1 MKKIFRGQVIL
12 SAVYT
17 VTAIVV
23 FLYTLVFMTEYNDL
37 FGLKMP
43 QNKQIA
49 QFYEVILQ
57 GFNRQILVWA
67 IVGIIGILM
76 IVLLEIRTA
85 VPDRFAA
92 AVMTVYM
99 GCCCFGAVNA
109 IRNILAIWAYYKG
122 LDFQYLYADG
132 ITGYELKFTT
142 FQVGIGIY
150 SVQIIVCV
158 AFAAVLLL
166 IPAAV
171 GAVATPINY
180 DILSYLP
187 QELDSRVGQLLL
199 ETDYHLASTN
209 MITVEGM
216 PTNELLAMKAEID
229 EVPDVLNTF
238 WLSDVLDPAVPVEM
252 LPADLQQFLFGKNDS
267 TILIVQL
274 GGSSV
279 SEETMGA
286 VAQIKKILRKN
297 CFFGG
302 ISVILSD
309 TKELVMGEM
318 PLYVLC
324 AVAGC
329 LLVLFLSLESW
340 LTPFLF
346 MLGLLFPLV
355 YNFGTNIFLGQVCFI
370 TEALAAVLQLGVTMD
385 FSIFLL
391 HRYEEEKAS
400 CASNEEAMEN
410 AICKTM
416 SSIAASSLTTIAGFL
431 ALCAM
436 QLTLGADL
444 GVVMAKG
451 VALGVLCTIVI
462 LPSLILFFDRWV
474 EKYRHRTF
482 MPRLTHLSHFVSK
495 HPVPVVAVFLL
506 LMIPFGL
513 AQSRT
518 DIYYNIFAALP
529 QDMPGI
535 VGTNK
540 LGEDFGMMTNHFILV
555 REELTASQVSG
566 LCDEIKGVDG
576 ITQVVS
582 LDSIAGP
589 GFETEL
595 LPDELMNIV
604 QNGGYKLIL
613 ANGCYKSG
621 SDALNAQVDELVRL
635 VKTADPEGL
644 VTGEGAMMKDLVEIA
659 DEDFKNVNIWSI
671 AAVLVIIALS
681 FRSLSVP
688 VLLVASIEAAIAIN
702 MGIPYFIDDSLPF
715 IASIVI
721 GTIQLGATV
730 DYSILMTTRYRE
742 ERLALRSP
750 KAAAQQA
757 LEHCSQSILTS
768 GLTFFAA
775 TFGVAAI
782 SKVELLESICM
793 LISRGAL
800 ISMAVILLVLPAAL
814 MLLDG
819 LICRTTYH
827 WLTAPNAAKE

>member
-1 MKKIFRGQVIL
+1 MKKIAQGIVRFRKLIL
-12 SAVYT
+12 T
-17 VTAIVV
+17 
-23 FLYTLVFMTEYNDL
+23 
-37 FGLKMP
+37 
-43 QNKQIA
+43 
-49 QFYEVILQ
+49 
-57 GFNRQILVWA
+57 
-67 IVGIIGILM
+67 
-76 IVLLEIRTA
+76 
-85 VPDRFAA
+85 
-92 AVMTVYM
+92 
-99 GCCCFGAVNA
+99 
-109 IRNILAIWAYYKG
+109 
-122 LDFQYLYADG
+122 
-132 ITGYELKFTT
+132 
-142 FQVGIGIY
+142 
-150 SVQIIVCV
+150 V
-158 AFAAVLLL
+158 AFLLL
-166 IPAAV
+166 IPSAI
-171 GAVATPINY
+171 GAVATRINY
-180 DILSYLP
+180 DILTYLP
-187 QELDSRVGQLLL
+187 QDLDSMIGEVAL
-199 ETDYHLASTN
+199 EDDFHLASTG
-209 MITVEGM
+209 MITVEGL
-216 PTNELLAMKAEID
+216 PTNELIAMKKDIEA
-229 EVPDVLNTF
+229 VPGVTQTF
-238 WLSDVLDPAVPVEM
+238 WLSDVIDPSIPTEM
-252 LPADLQQFLFGKNDS
+252 LPADVQQFMFGKNDS
-267 TILIVQL
+267 TMLIVRFDAP
-274 GGSSV
+274 SASD
-279 SEETMGA
+279 ETMNA
-286 VAQIKKILRKN
+286 VSQIETLLRKD

-302 ISVILSD
+302 MSVILQD
-309 TKELVMGEM
+309 TKALVNQEM
-318 PLYVLC
+318 PLYILI
-324 AVAGC
+324 AVGAS
-329 LLVLFLSLESW
+329 LLVLFLSLESTI
-340 LTPFLF
+340 TPLLF
-346 MLGLLFPLV
+346 MLGLLFPIA
-355 YNFGTNIFLGQVCFI
+355 YNFGTNIFLGQISYI
-370 TEALAAVLQLGVTMD
+370 TEALATVLQLGVTMD

-391 HRYEEEKAS
+391 HRYQEEKELRS
-400 CASNEEAMEN
+400 NNEEAMVS

-416 SSIAASSLTTIAGFL
+416 TSISASSLTTIAGFL

-436 QLTLGADL
+436 RLTLGRDI

-451 VALGVLCTIVI
+451 VALGVICTVVI
-462 LPSLILFFDRWV
+462 LPALILTFDKWV
-474 EKYRHRTF
+474 EKYKHRTVI
-482 MPRLTHLSHFVSK
+482 PQLKKLSYFVSN
-495 HPVPVVAVFLL
+495 HAVPIVVVFILII
-506 LMIPFGL
+506 IPFAI
-513 AQSRT
+513 AQNKTSV
-518 DIYYNIFAALP
+518 YYTLFDSLP
-529 QDMPGI
+529 QDLTGI

-540 LGEDFGMMTNHFILV
+540 LGEDFGMTTSHFILV
-555 REELTASQVSG
+555 HDDLTATQVSD
-566 LCDEIKGVDG
+566 LCDDLKDVDG

-582 LDSIAGP
+582 LDSITGP

-613 ANGCYKSG
+613 ANGRYKSG

-635 VKTADPEGL
+635 VKEADPEGL

-793 LISRGAL
+793 LISQGAL
-800 ISMAVILLVLPAAL
+800 ISMVVILLVLPAGL

-827 WLTAPNAAKE
+827 WLNAPNAAKE

>member
-1 MKKIFRGQVIL
+1 MKKIAQGIVRFRKLIL
-12 SAVYT
+12 T
-17 VTAIVV
+17 
-23 FLYTLVFMTEYNDL
+23 
-37 FGLKMP
+37 
-43 QNKQIA
+43 
-49 QFYEVILQ
+49 
-57 GFNRQILVWA
+57 
-67 IVGIIGILM
+67 
-76 IVLLEIRTA
+76 
-85 VPDRFAA
+85 
-92 AVMTVYM
+92 
-99 GCCCFGAVNA
+99 
-109 IRNILAIWAYYKG
+109 
-122 LDFQYLYADG
+122 
-132 ITGYELKFTT
+132 
-142 FQVGIGIY
+142 
-150 SVQIIVCV
+150 V
-158 AFAAVLLL
+158 AFLLL
-166 IPAAV
+166 IPSAI
-171 GAVATPINY
+171 GAVATRINY
-180 DILSYLP
+180 DILTYLP
-187 QELDSRVGQLLL
+187 QDLDSMIGEVAL
-199 ETDYHLASTN
+199 EDDFHLASTG
-209 MITVEGM
+209 MITVEGL
-216 PTNELLAMKAEID
+216 PTNELIAMKKDIEA
-229 EVPDVLNTF
+229 VPGVMQTF
-238 WLSDVLDPAVPVEM
+238 WLSDVIDPSIPTEM
-252 LPADLQQFLFGKNDS
+252 LPADVQQFMFGKNDS
-267 TILIVQL
+267 TMLIVRFDAP
-274 GGSSV
+274 SASD
-279 SEETMGA
+279 ETMNA
-286 VAQIKKILRKN
+286 VSQIEKLLRKD

-302 ISVILSD
+302 MSVILQD
-309 TKELVMGEM
+309 TKALVNQEM
-318 PLYVLC
+318 PLYILI
-324 AVAGC
+324 AVGAS
-329 LLVLFLSLESW
+329 LLVLFLSLESTI
-340 LTPFLF
+340 TPLLF
-346 MLGLLFPLV
+346 MLGLLFPIV
-355 YNFGTNIFLGQVCFI
+355 YNFGTNIFLGQISYI
-370 TEALAAVLQLGVTMD
+370 TEALATVLQLGVTMD

-391 HRYEEEKAS
+391 HRYQEEKELRS
-400 CASNEEAMEN
+400 NNEEAMVS

-416 SSIAASSLTTIAGFL
+416 TSISASSLTTIAGFL

-436 QLTLGADL
+436 RLTLGRDI
-444 GVVMAKG
+444 GIVMAKG
-451 VALGVLCTIVI
+451 VALGVICTIVI
-462 LPSLILFFDRWV
+462 LPSLILFFDKWV

-482 MPRLTHLSHFVSK
+482 MPKLTHLSHFVSK
-495 HPVPVVAVFLL
+495 HPMPVVVVFVL

-513 AQSRT
+513 AQSKT

-555 REELTASQVSG
+555 REELTASQVSA
-566 LCDEIKGVDG
+566 LCDEIKEVDG

-582 LDSIAGP
+582 LDSITGP

-613 ANGCYKSG
+613 ANGRYKSG

-635 VKTADPEGL
+635 VKEADPEGL

-800 ISMAVILLVLPAAL
+800 ISMVVILLVLPAGL

-827 WLTAPNAAKE
+827 WLNAPNAAKE